1 MVQDPLTLYKLIVLY
16 MLDRVNFPM
25 THAQISD
32 FILEKEYTNFMTL
45 QQIISELTEAGM
57 ISTQSIRN
65 RTHLSITTE
74 GKETLRFFENR
85 INDAIKSDVKAYLQE
100 KEFDLRNEV
109 SVLADYYKAT
119 SGEYETR
126 LVAKDRGISLID
138 MTLSVPTKELAENIC
153 DNWQK
158 KNQELYQHIIRELF

>member
-1 MVQDPLTLYKLIVLY
+1 MIQDPLTLYKLIVLY
-16 MLDRVNFPM
+16 MLDRVSFPM
-25 THAQISD
+25 TGAQISD
-32 FILEKEYTNFMTL
+32 FMLEKEYTNFLTL
-45 QQIISELTEAGM
+45 QQVFNELTEAGM
-57 ISTQSIRN
+57 ISAQSIRN

-74 GKETLRFFENR
+74 GKETLHFFENR
-85 INDAIKSDVKAYLQE
+85 IGDAIKADIETYFQE

-138 MTLSVPTKELAENIC
+138 LTLSVPTKDLAENIC

-158 KNQELYQHIIRELF
+158 KNQEIYQYITKALF

>member
-1 MVQDPLTLYKLIVLY
+1 MIQDPLTLYKLIVLY

-25 THAQISD
+25 TNAQISD
-32 FILEKEYTNFMTL
+32 FVLEKEYTNFLTL
-45 QQIISELTEAGM
+45 QTVINELTEAGM
-57 ISTQSIRN
+57 ISAQSIRN

-74 GKETLRFFENR
+74 GKETLHFFENR
-85 INDAIKSDVKAYLQE
+85 IGDAIKADIKNYFQE
-100 KEFDLRNEV
+100 KEFDLRNEI

-126 LVAKDRGISLID
+126 LVAKDRGLSLID
-138 MTLSVPTKELAENIC
+138 LTLSVPTKELAETIC

-158 KNQELYQHIIRELF
+158 KNQEVYQYVIKALF